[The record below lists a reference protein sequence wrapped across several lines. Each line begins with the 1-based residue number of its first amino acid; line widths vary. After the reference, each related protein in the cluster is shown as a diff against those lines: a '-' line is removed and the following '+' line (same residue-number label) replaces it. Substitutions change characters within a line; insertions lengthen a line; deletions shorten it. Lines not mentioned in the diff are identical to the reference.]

1 MPKQVRA
8 RSVSEGSRRKAAKS
22 SRASRTTT
30 LKVKTAG
37 QPKAGYEV
45 RIGANLIPASAD
57 KLIAKGQR
65 ALVVIDA
72 KLPRET
78 IEPLIRSLDSSG
90 IRWAAKVV
98 TATEA
103 DKSLSTL
110 EATLI
115 EAARLRLERGD
126 LIIALGGGIVTDLA
140 GFAAGVYRRGVRIV
154 QCPTTL
160 LAMVDAAVGGKTAA
174 NLNIPGGSVDGK
186 AALIKNAVGVFH
198 QPTRVVCDVASLRSL
213 PLRELKSG
221 LGECVK
227 HGMLS
232 GGLGDKTLF
241 NWIEKRHT
249 DLLHFD
255 QAALAELVARNVAI
269 KAKVVQAD
277 EREES
282 TKPDGGRMMLN
293 LGHTFAHAIE
303 TLPGLAWK
311 DPAQGVQMVG
321 PLKHG
326 EAVGVG
332 LVCAARVSASLK
344 LCEKDLPARVESL
357 LNRCGLPTKL
367 EGLPATTTILERMAH
382 DKKVAAGKLR
392 LILPIKGARTRVR
405 DDVPVKVIAAAIDA
419 VRVTA

>member
-1 MPKQVRA
+1 MAKKPVRA
-8 RSVSEGSRRKAAKS
+8 RSVAVKS
-22 SRASRTTT
+22 LS

-37 QPKAGYEV
+37 MPRAGYSV
-45 RIGANLIPASAD
+45 HIGAGLVASSFEG
-57 KLIAKGQR
+57 LIAKGQR
-65 ALVVIDA
+65 ALVVVDA
-72 KLPRET
+72 NVPRET
-78 IEPLIRSLDSSG
+78 VEPLIRKLDNAG
-90 IRWAAKVV
+90 IQWAAKVV

-126 LIIALGGGIVTDLA
+126 LFIALGGGIVTDLT
-140 GFAAGVYRRGVRIV
+140 GFAAGVYRRGVRVV

-174 NLNIPGGSVDGK
+174 NLSVGGGGDEGK
-186 AALIKNAVGVFH
+186 QGLLKNAVGVFH
-198 QPTRVVCDVASLRSL
+198 QPARVVCDVETLRSL
-213 PLRELKSG
+213 PLRELKAG
-221 LGECVK
+221 LAECIK
-227 HGMLS
+227 HGLLS
-232 GGLGDKTLF
+232 GGAGDKALF
-241 NWIEKRHT
+241 LWIDKRCGDFLALNT
-249 DLLHFD
+249 
-255 QAALAELVARNVAI
+255 AALAELVARNVAI

-332 LVCAARVSASLK
+332 LACATRVSAALK
-344 LCEKDLPARVESL
+344 LCEKDLPVRVEAL
-357 LNRCGLPTKL
+357 LNRAGLPTKI
-367 EGLPATTTILERMAH
+367 EGLPATLHIIERMGH

-392 LILPIKGARTRVR
+392 LVLPIKECRTRIR
-405 DDVPVKVIAAAIDA
+405 SDVPVRLIAAAIDA
-419 VRVTA
+419 ARL

>member
-1 MPKQVRA
+1 MHI
-8 RSVSEGSRRKAAKS
+8 GS
-22 SRASRTTT
+22 
-30 LKVKTAG
+30 G
-37 QPKAGYEV
+37 
-45 RIGANLIPASAD
+45 
-57 KLIAKGQR
+57 LIATCFEGLVTKGQR
-65 ALVVIDA
+65 ALVVVDA
-72 KLPRET
+72 KVPRET
-78 IEPLIRSLDSSG
+78 IEPLIRSLDG
-90 IRWAAKVV
+90 RGVRWAAKVV

-126 LIIALGGGIVTDLA
+126 LIIAVGGGIVTDLA

-174 NLNIPGGSVDGK
+174 NLSVSGEDGK
-186 AALIKNAVGVFH
+186 AGLLKNAVGVFH
-198 QPTRVVCDVASLRSL
+198 QPARVVCDVASLRSL

-221 LGECVK
+221 LAECVK
-227 HGMLS
+227 HGLLS
-232 GGLGDKTLF
+232 GGHGDKALVAWTEQRCADVLSL
-241 NWIEKRHT
+241 
-249 DLLHFD
+249 DP
-255 QAALAELVARNVAI
+255 AALAELVARNVAI
-269 KAKVVQAD
+269 KARVVQAD

-332 LVCAARVSASLK
+332 LVCAARVSATMK
-344 LCEKDLPARVESL
+344 LCEKALPARVEAL
-357 LNRCGLPTKL
+357 LNRAGLPTRI
-367 EGLPATTTILERMAH
+367 EGLPANAQIIERMGH

-392 LILPIKGARTRVR
+392 LVLPIKGGKTRIR
-405 DDVPVKVIAAAIDA
+405 ADVPVKVIAAAIDA
-419 VRVTA
+419 VRL

>member
-1 MPKQVRA
+1 MGKKVA
-8 RSVSEGSRRKAAKS
+8 RAAKT
-22 SRASRTTT
+22 RTRT

-37 QPKAGYEV
+37 MPRAGYSV
-45 RIGANLIPASAD
+45 LVGSGLIESCFEG
-57 KLIAKGQR
+57 LVGKGQR
-65 ALVVIDA
+65 ALVVVDA
-72 KLPRET
+72 NVPRET
-78 IEPLIRSLDSSG
+78 IEPLIRSLDGSG
-90 IRWAAKVV
+90 VRWAAKVV

-115 EAARLRLERGD
+115 ESARLRLERGD
-126 LIIALGGGIVTDLA
+126 LIIAVGGGIVTDLA

-174 NLNIPGGSVDGK
+174 NLSVPGEDGK
-186 AALIKNAVGVFH
+186 AGLLKNAVGVFH
-198 QPTRVVCDVASLRSL
+198 QPARVVCDVASLRSL

-221 LGECVK
+221 LAECVK
-227 HGMLS
+227 HGLLS
-232 GGLGDKTLF
+232 GGLGDKTLLA
-241 NWIEKRHT
+241 WTEKRCA
-249 DLLHFD
+249 DVLSLD
-255 QAALAELVARNVAI
+255 GGVLAELVARNVAV
-269 KAKVVQAD
+269 KARVVQAD

-311 DPAQGVQMVG
+311 DPSQGVQMVG

-332 LVCAARVSASLK
+332 LVCAARVSAAMR
-344 LCEKDLPARVESL
+344 LCEKGLPARVEAL
-357 LNRCGLPTKL
+357 LNRAGLPTRI
-367 EGLPATTTILERMAH
+367 EGLAANAQIIERMGH

-392 LILPIKGARTRVR
+392 LVLPIKGGRTRIR
-405 DDVPVKVIAAAIDA
+405 SDAPVKVIAAAIDS
-419 VRVTA
+419 VRT

>member
-1 MPKQVRA
+1 MSYP
-8 RSVSEGSRRKAAKS
+8 RRMAKKAA
-22 SRASRTTT
+22 ASKIKART

-37 QPKAGYEV
+37 LPRAGYSV
-45 RIGANLIPASAD
+45 HIGAGLISACFD
-57 KLIAKGQR
+57 GLVGKGQR
-65 ALVVIDA
+65 TLVVVDA
-72 KLPRET
+72 KVPRET
-78 IEPLIRSLDSSG
+78 IEPLIRALDG
-90 IRWAAKVV
+90 KGVQWAAKVV

-126 LIIALGGGIVTDLA
+126 LIVAVGGGIVTDLA
-140 GFAAGVYRRGVRIV
+140 GFAAGVYRRGVRVV

-174 NLNIPGGSVDGK
+174 NLSVPGENGK
-186 AALIKNAVGVFH
+186 AGLLKNAVGVFH
-198 QPTRVVCDVASLRSL
+198 QPARVVCDVSSLRSL
-213 PLRELKSG
+213 QLRELKSG
-221 LGECVK
+221 FAECVK
-227 HGMLS
+227 HGLLS
-232 GGLGDKTLF
+232 GGLGDKSLLAWTD
-241 NWIEKRHT
+241 KRCG
-249 DLLHFD
+249 DFLSFD
-255 QAALAELVARNVAI
+255 AAALAELVARNVAV
-269 KAKVVQAD
+269 KARVVQAD

-282 TKPDGGRMMLN
+282 TKADGGRMALN
-293 LGHTFAHAIE
+293 LGHTFGHAIE

-344 LCEKDLPARVESL
+344 LCERDLPARVEAI
-357 LNRCGLPTKL
+357 LNRAGLPTRL
-367 EGLPATTTILERMAH
+367 EGLPATGQIIERMRH
-382 DKKVAAGKLR
+382 DKKVAAGRLR
-392 LILPIKGARTRVR
+392 LVLPVKGNKARVR

-419 VRVTA
+419 VRL

>member
-1 MPKQVRA
+1 M
-8 RSVSEGSRRKAAKS
+8 G
-22 SRASRTTT
+22 
-30 LKVKTAG
+30 
-37 QPKAGYEV
+37 GYEV
-45 RIGANLIPASAD
+45 RIGAGLIPACAN
-57 KLIAKGQR
+57 KLIGRGQR
-65 ALVVIDA
+65 ALVVVDA

-78 IEPLIRSLDSSG
+78 IEPLIRALDG
-90 IRWAAKVV
+90 GGVRWAAKVV
-98 TATEA
+98 SASEA

-126 LIIALGGGIVTDLA
+126 LVIALGGGIVTDLA

-174 NLNIPGGSVDGK
+174 NLSVAGGAADGK

-198 QPTRVVCDVASLRSL
+198 QPARVVCDVASLRSL

-221 LGECVK
+221 LAECVK
-227 HGMLS
+227 HGMIG
-232 GGLGDKTLF
+232 GGLGDKSLF
-241 NWIEKRHT
+241 GWIEKRCG
-249 DLLHFD
+249 DVLALD
-255 QAALAELVARNVAI
+255 AAALAELVARNVAI

-332 LVCAARVSASLK
+332 LVCAARVSAALR
-344 LCEKDLPARVESL
+344 LCEKDLPGRVEAL
-357 LNRCGLPTKL
+357 LNRCGLPTRL
-367 EGLPATTTILERMAH
+367 EGLPATGVILERMAH
-382 DKKVAAGKLR
+382 DKKVAAGRLR
-392 LILPIKGARTRVR
+392 LVLPVKGGKTRVR
-405 DDVPVKVIAAAIDA
+405 DDVPAKVIGQAIEAA
-419 VRVTA
+419 RL

>member
-1 MPKQVRA
+1 MGKKVA
-8 RSVSEGSRRKAAKS
+8 RAAKL
-22 SRASRTTT
+22 RTRT

-37 QPKAGYEV
+37 MPRAGYSVLVGSGLIESSFEGL
-45 RIGANLIPASAD
+45 IG
-57 KLIAKGQR
+57 KGQKGGKGGGGR
-65 ALVVIDA
+65 ALVVVDA
-72 KLPRET
+72 KIPRET
-78 IEPLIRSLDSSG
+78 IEPLIRNLDRAG
-90 IRWAAKVV
+90 VRWAAKVV
-98 TATEA
+98 TASEA

-126 LIIALGGGIVTDLA
+126 LIIAVGGGIVTDLA
-140 GFAAGVYRRGVRIV
+140 GFAAGIYRRGVRIV

-174 NLNIPGGSVDGK
+174 NLSVPGEDGK
-186 AALIKNAVGVFH
+186 AGLLKNAVGVFH
-198 QPTRVVCDVASLRSL
+198 QPARVVCDVASLRSL

-221 LGECVK
+221 LAECFK
-227 HGMLS
+227 HGLLS
-232 GGLGDKTLF
+232 GGLGDRALLAWT
-241 NWIEKRHT
+241 EKRC
-249 DLLHFD
+249 DDFLA
-255 QAALAELVARNVAI
+255 QSGAALAELVARNVAV
-269 KAKVVQAD
+269 KARVVQAD

-332 LVCAARVSASLK
+332 LVCAARVSAALK
-344 LCEKDLPARVESL
+344 LCEKGLPARVEAL
-357 LNRCGLPTKL
+357 LNRAGLPTRI
-367 EGLPATTTILERMAH
+367 EGLPASEQIIERMGH

-392 LILPIKGARTRVR
+392 LVLPIKACRTRIR
-405 DDVPVKVIAAAIDA
+405 SDVPVKTIAAAIDA
-419 VRVTA
+419 VRL

>member
-1 MPKQVRA
+1 MAKKPAPTVW
-8 RSVSEGSRRKAAKS
+8 KASIKP
-22 SRASRTTT
+22 RT

-37 QPKAGYEV
+37 LPRAGYTV
-45 RIGANLIPASAD
+45 HVGSG
-57 KLIAKGQR
+57 LIASSFEGLVGKGQGGR
-65 ALVVIDA
+65 ALVVVDA
-72 KLPRET
+72 KVPRET
-78 IEPLIRSLDSSG
+78 IEPLIRRLDG
-90 IRWAAKVV
+90 AGVRWAAKVV

-103 DKSLSTL
+103 DKSLVTL
-110 EATLI
+110 EATLV

-126 LIIALGGGIVTDLA
+126 LIIAVGGGIVTDLA

-154 QCPTTL
+154 HCPTTL

-174 NLNIPGGSVDGK
+174 NLSVRGEDGK
-186 AALIKNAVGVFH
+186 EGLLKNAVGVFH
-198 QPTRVVCDVASLRSL
+198 QPARVVCDVASLHSL
-213 PLRELKSG
+213 QLRELKSG
-221 LGECVK
+221 LAECVK

-232 GGLGDKTLF
+232 GGLGDKSLLA
-241 NWIEKRHT
+241 WIEKRVGEF
-249 DLLHFD
+249 LSLD
-255 QAALAELVARNVAI
+255 QAALSELVMRNVAI

-282 TKPDGGRMMLN
+282 TKADGGRMMLN

-344 LCEKDLPARVESL
+344 LCEKGLAERVESL

-367 EGLPATTTILERMAH
+367 EGLPATAQIVEHMGH

-392 LILPIKGARTRVR
+392 LVLPVKGGRTRVR
-405 DDVPVKVIAAAIDA
+405 DDVPVKFIAAAIDA
-419 VRVTA
+419 ARV